1 MTRATVIDVSPRRA
15 FAAVVRALALV
26 LLLPMAAS
34 GSLPMWARV
43 LTPSVH
49 VCHCG
54 VHHEC
59 LCVRCDPSRLDL
71 LVSEESIKGQCGDED
86 DVAGAARMHALVAP
100 AAAELLPASLEGELA
115 PEPAHLHDRVADP
128 PPTPPPRA
136 ARV

>member
-1 MTRATVIDVSPRRA
+1 MSARRT
-15 FAAVVRALALV
+15 FAALIRALALV

-54 VHHEC
+54 VHHDC
-59 LCVRCDPSRLDL
+59 LCIRCDPDRLDL

-86 DVAGAARMHALVAP
+86 DVASGARMQAIVAE
-100 AAAELLPASLEGELA
+100 ASAELLPAALQGELVA
-115 PEPAHLHDRVADP
+115 SPPALHDRFTDP

-136 ARV
+136 ARA